1 MNCIQVEKLQ
11 ELLEM
16 MDGDQACVTEI
27 VREYLAAGSDCVAK
41 LAQAVETEDALNLK
55 RVAHSFKSS
64 SHYVGAVDLAGELAA
79 IEAFANAENVA
90 DAATRI
96 EPVRR
101 QYALAAAE
109 LEIWLQ
115 KV

>member
-27 VREYLAAGSDCVAK
+27 VREYLAAGLDCVAK
-41 LAQAVETEDALNLK
+41 LAQAVEMEDALNLK

-64 SHYVGAVDLAGELAA
+64 SHYVGAVELAVELAA
-79 IEAFANAENVA
+79 IEALAHAKNVA
-90 DAATRI
+90 SAAERI
-96 EPVRR
+96 EPVRQ
-101 QYALAAAE
+101 QYALVAAE
-109 LEIWLQ
+109 LESWLQ